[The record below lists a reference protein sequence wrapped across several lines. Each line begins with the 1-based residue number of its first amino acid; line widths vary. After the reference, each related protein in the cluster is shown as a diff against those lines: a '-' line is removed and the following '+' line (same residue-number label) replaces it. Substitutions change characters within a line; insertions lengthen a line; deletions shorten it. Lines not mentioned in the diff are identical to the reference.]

1 MAGRR
6 RNDAVMKRRTFA
18 SVWAV
23 CLCAVLAGACN
34 WGREATSR
42 TGVGPVT
49 LTPPNGLDL
58 RPVSLPDV
66 SQMERSVRTQ
76 VLERAASL
84 TSTIARAGT
93 PASDLASAY
102 GEMGKLLMAA
112 ELVDAAESC
121 YLNAQALAPT
131 DRRWPYYLGHLHRI
145 RGPLAKSVAA
155 FERALA
161 LQPNDVPT
169 IVWLGEVYLA
179 QGRAEAAGPMFVKA
193 LTLEPGLVSAHFGA
207 GRVALANTDYAD
219 AARHLEQALAANP
232 QFTAAHYPLAMA
244 YRGLRDVQ
252 RAEAHLR
259 QQGDLQIL
267 PIDPLMKDLD
277 ELLQSPKAYDL
288 RGGRA
293 LETGDF
299 AAAAAYFRQ
308 GLALEPGNA
317 SLRLRLGTALFQMG
331 DARGALE
338 QFEEV
343 VRTSP
348 EYARGHYSLAVL
360 LQAGGRHQEAI
371 DRFSAA
377 VKHEPGYVRAR
388 VGLAGALRQSGRLQ
402 EALVQYQEARRIN
415 PSFPDAAQGYAM
427 ALVRMQR
434 YQEARDTLA
443 DAMAR
448 HPDQPMFPQAL
459 ARLLAAAPDA
469 RVRDGR
475 RALALVEGLLK
486 KQQTLELGETLAMS
500 LAEVGQYEQAAV
512 VQRDVIAA
520 TERAG
525 LDQVARHMGE
535 NLKLYERREPCRT
548 PWRDGEMP

>member
-1 MAGRR
+1 MFTG
-6 RNDAVMKRRTFA
+6 VFA
-18 SVWAV
+18 ICV
-23 CLCAVLAGACN
+23 CAVLAGACRSD
-34 WGREATSR
+34 GVATSPSS
-42 TGVGPVT
+42 TGPVT
-49 LTPPNGLDL
+49 VNPPKGLEL

-66 SQMERSVRTQ
+66 SRMEAPVRTQ

-84 TSTIARAGT
+84 TSTIERAAT
-93 PASDLASAY
+93 PASELASAY

-112 ELVDAAESC
+112 EQVEAAESC
-121 YLNAQALAPT
+121 FLNAQTLAPT
-131 DRRWPYYLGHLHRI
+131 DRRWPYYLGHLYRI
-145 RGPLAKSVAA
+145 RGPLAKSAAA
-155 FERALA
+155 FERALQ

-179 QGRAEAAGPMFVKA
+179 QGRAEAAEPLFVKA

-207 GRVALANTDYAD
+207 GRVALAKKDYAG
-219 AARHLEQALAANP
+219 AARQLEQALAANP
-232 QFTAAHYPLAMA
+232 KATAAHYPLAMA

-259 QQGDLQIL
+259 QRGDMQIL

-288 RGGRA
+288 RGGGA

-299 AAAAAYFRQ
+299 AGAAAYFRK

-331 DARGALE
+331 DAQAALE

-343 VRTSP
+343 VQTSP

-360 LQAGGRHQEAI
+360 LEAGGRRQEAI
-371 DRFSAA
+371 DQFSVA
-377 VKHEPGYVRAR
+377 VKQEPGYVQAR

-402 EALVQYQEARRIN
+402 EALAQYEEARRIN
-415 PSFPDAAQGYAM
+415 PSVPDTVLGHAM
-427 ALVRMQR
+427 TLVRLQR
-434 YQEARDTLA
+434 YQEARTMLA
-443 DAMAR
+443 DVIKL
-448 HPDQPMFPQAL
+448 HPDEPMFPEAL

-486 KQQTLELGETLAMS
+486 KQRTLELGETLAMS
-500 LAEVGQYEQAAV
+500 LAEVGQYEQAAA

-525 LDQVARHMGE
+525 LDQVARHMAE
-535 NLKLYERREPCRT
+535 NLKLYERRMPCRT